1 MADHDTPS
9 GGDARFA
16 AALEQY
22 GRLLR
27 LAIARVCPRHLGLQ
41 VDDLEQEARLRLWK
55 ALQGER
61 PIEGL
66 ASYVYRVAATTAI
79 DAIRRLKVRKEEQ
92 FPAAAEGA
100 ETAAQEPAQ
109 DSPDADRALDH
120 RLLLE
125 KVEGVLGRLESRRAQ
140 VLRLHLQGFTTT
152 EMATLLGSSEPSARN
167 LLHRALKELRERLRD
182 EGITYAGD

>member
-9 GGDARFA
+9 GGDARFT

-27 LAIARVCPRHLGLQ
+27 DALARVCPRHLGLQ
-41 VDDLEQEARLRLWK
+41 IDDLEQEARLRLLK
-55 ALQGER
+55 ALRSER

-66 ASYVYRVAATTAI
+66 ASYIYKVAATTTI
-79 DAIRRLKVRKEEQ
+79 DAIRRLKVRREQQ
-92 FPAAAEGA
+92 FPDEGEGA
-100 ETAAQEPAQ
+100 EPAWHEAAQT
-109 DSPDADRALDH
+109 PDGEGTLDR

-125 KVEGVLGRLESRRAQ
+125 KVERVLGVLEGRRAQ

-152 EMATLLGSSEPSARN
+152 EMAALLGSTEPSARN

-182 EGITYAGD
+182 EGITYAGE